1 MLCVEWSDRVKGEM
15 QERGETGRRKGPEN
29 GGAQCPHGRL
39 VLDRSRDLSSSVT
52 EEGPWSLVRLRQ
64 AKMSE
69 FLTTFSM
76 EWEARHHLQG
86 RSWGQKGGAL
96 GERRKYDAVILERGK
111 ANV

>member
-1 MLCVEWSDRVKGEM
+1 M
-15 QERGETGRRKGPEN
+15 N
-29 GGAQCPHGRL
+29 
-39 VLDRSRDLSSSVT
+39 
-52 EEGPWSLVRLRQ
+52 
-64 AKMSE
+64 E